1 MKITELELIASVCD
15 DYEYDTMSSNEGMWC
30 LDVYKYDKAPHGTIA
45 FYSDDNIRYGLTF
58 DYTFDDV
65 TKLLQVMQEM
75 KEKDDY
81 HDVQF
86 PFDEHGIDL
95 DDFEWVPMPARCKG
109 RHINAEE
116 VEEVKVEELKEIAMK
131 TMTIANQNKI
141 AAAIN
146 NVTAKAE
153 EEKAMKKN
161 NRYVVAMVIG
171 SVVNMTQINAVK
183 TWLTKNAKAS
193 VDIIVS
199 GNPIRV
205 QKLGCVINEL
215 KTPIRMIG
223 CGVKNNDI
231 FAYTH
236 QDEHPCV
243 WAINHSDVVF
253 TIGDGMVV
261 TEAKKYAFKTNRS
274 YYSYGRQFVE
284 SICKGHYDKAVIT
297 RADIVTTNE
306 AKAIKAEEVKVVA
319 KPKVDLIAVAKAE
332 MDAAKKVYDAA
343 KAKYD
348 KLVAE
353 SKPVAKKEV
362 VGRGKELFVDVE
374 LSSNMGDI
382 TKSFTEEQKKAE
394 EEAVDEVVEAF
405 MAKEESMAEPVKAD
419 FTFEGKGYNVIV
431 KEAFDVE
438 LFNSCDA
445 ETQKMVIEES
455 MAAGH
460 IVAA

>member
-15 DYEYDTMSSNEGMWC
+15 DYEYDTMSSNEGVWC

-116 VEEVKVEELKEIAMK
+116 VEEVKVEELEETAMK
-131 TMTIANQNKI
+131 TMTIANTAVVSVNAKEEVKMNK
-141 AAAIN
+141 
-146 NVTAKAE
+146 
-153 EEKAMKKN
+153 
-161 NRYVVAMVIG
+161 RYVVSMVIG
-171 SVVNMTQINAVK
+171 SVVNMKQVNAVK
-183 TWLTKNAKAS
+183 AWLAKNAKAS
-193 VDIIVS
+193 VDIIIS
-199 GNPIRV
+199 GNPVRI
-205 QKLGCVINEL
+205 QKLGKVIADM
-215 KTPIRMIG
+215 KVPARVIG
-223 CGVKNNDI
+223 CNVKNSDV
-231 FAYTH
+231 FKYTH

-243 WAINHSDVVF
+243 WAINHSDAVI

-261 TEAKKYAFKTNRS
+261 AKAKEYAFKTSRS
-274 YYSYGRQFVE
+274 CYNYGRQFVE
-284 SICKGHYDKAVIT
+284 SICKGHYEKAVIT
-297 RADIVTTNE
+297 RADIVTLNE
-306 AKAIKAEEVKVVA
+306 AKAIKAEEVKPA
-319 KPKVDLIAVAKAE
+319 AEPKVDPIAVAKAE
-332 MDAAKKVYDAA
+332 LDAAKKAYEAA

-353 SKPVAKKEV
+353 SKPAVKEEV

-394 EEAVDEVVEAF
+394 EEAVDEAVEAF
-405 MAKEESMAEPVKAD
+405 LAKEEMRLELAEPVKAD
-419 FTFEGKGYNVIV
+419 FTFEGKGYNVVV

-438 LFNSCDA
+438 LFNSFDA
-445 ETQKMVIEES
+445 ETQKMVVEES
-455 MAAGH
+455 TAAGH